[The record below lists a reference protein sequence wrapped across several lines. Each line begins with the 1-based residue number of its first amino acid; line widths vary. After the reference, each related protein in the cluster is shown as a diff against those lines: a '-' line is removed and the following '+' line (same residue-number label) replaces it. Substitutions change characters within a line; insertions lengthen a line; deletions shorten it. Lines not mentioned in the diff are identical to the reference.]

1 MALPMQNRSFSRA
14 QALARLSPAAALAAS
29 AVLGMGL
36 VMGCNAPV
44 SPTFELYF
52 SDSNVG
58 DASCNAAAMEDVR
71 LTCDSTVRVR
81 ILDARGR
88 YDLVPPVCRDLD
100 SAEIGTMESLEQLD
114 IDFAALPL
122 GEARFQI
129 EVWRAGLLGP
139 ASCGDSP
146 DNDSDGEGESQ
157 PIEVVP
163 SEVQGGPAV
172 LGQARFVI
180 GEDAHVRVPLECPA
194 LEQVNRFAPGC
205 SLDVEVGDLDRG
217 TKLSRPRRSVE
228 REDPALIDEETRQ
241 DDTESEISAIEID
254 DLQVVYGFAQ
264 NDTSGWEFNAQGT
277 LDLHDHS
284 DGSVVWRYRPNDYF
298 WTLLD
303 EHKTL
308 CIQVSKGDG
317 RPPQLSCIEAESE
330 SASARVQASY
340 LPPEDLDCLLAANGA
355 GDVPAEG
362 IVMGRVVEPAVAN
375 PFPDTVQVETPA
387 ANVQVF
393 PTAANPPEQ
402 PDPLLKLAAAGEPDD
417 ALDDRDDAS
426 DEIVQYV
433 SKDPNE
439 VPSRAASACRVDD
452 TSATTSSGYFLSDA
466 SFPAHW
472 EIETGSRV
480 NEGTSR
486 ATTDGESARTLVGG
500 RIPGT
505 VSIVRIPLR

>member
-1 MALPMQNRSFSRA
+1 MALRMQNRSFSRA
-14 QALARLSPAAALAAS
+14 HALARLSPAATLAAS

-44 SPTFELYF
+44 SPTFELHF
-52 SDSNVG
+52 LDSNLG

-71 LTCDSTVRVR
+71 LMCDSTVRVR
-81 ILDARGR
+81 ILDAGGR

-114 IDFAALPL
+114 VDFAALPL
-122 GEARFQI
+122 GEARFRI

-139 ASCGDSP
+139 ASCGGS
-146 DNDSDGEGESQ
+146 SQGQAGELA
-157 PIEVVP
+157 P
-163 SEVQGGPAV
+163 SEVPGGPAV
-172 LGQARFVI
+172 VGQARFVI

-205 SLDVEVGDLDRG
+205 SLDVDVGDLDRG
-217 TKLSRPRRSVE
+217 TKLRRPARSVE
-228 REDPALIDEETRQ
+228 REDPAMIEEETRQ

-264 NDTSGWEFNAQGT
+264 NDASGWEFNAQGR
-277 LDLHDHS
+277 LDLHDHT

-308 CIQVSKGDG
+308 CIQVTRGNG
-317 RPPQLSCIEAESE
+317 EPPQLSCIEAESE
-330 SASARVQASY
+330 SPSARVQASY
-340 LPPEDLDCLLAANGA
+340 LPPEDLACLLAANGA
-355 GDVPAEG
+355 SNVPEAG
-362 IVMGRVVEPAVAN
+362 IVMGRVVEPAVEN
-375 PFPDTVQVETPA
+375 TPPNLVQELPA

-393 PTAANPPEQ
+393 PTSAELPEQ
-402 PDPLLKLAAAGEPDD
+402 PDPLLKLAAAGETDD
-417 ALDDRDDAS
+417 EFDDRDDAS
-426 DEIVQYV
+426 GENVQYV
-433 SKDPNE
+433 SKDPD
-439 VPSRAASACRVDD
+439 VPSRTASACRVDD

-472 EIETGSRV
+472 EVETGSRV
-480 NEGTSR
+480 NEGTDK